1 MRVEQQPAF
10 VLHGRAYR
18 ETSLLLECFTRDHG
32 RVGLIARGVR
42 KEKSRLPRALLQPL
56 TPISLAWSGSGEL
69 ATLTAVEARA
79 DALVFVGEPLLCGLY
94 LNELLLRL
102 TVRQDAHAELFATY
116 AQTLAR
122 LACGEAPAWTLR
134 RFERDLLEHLGYGL
148 NPAIDAQ
155 TGSAVDAA
163 AVYGYRHELGPVPW
177 SSNADGPRISGAA
190 LLALAADSKPADTEL
205 PSLRRWMRGVIAA
218 HLDGTEL
225 QAWKLLS
232 DASLRQRG

>member
-18 ETSLLLECFTRDHG
+18 ETSMLLECFTRDHG
-32 RVGLIARGVR
+32 RIGLVARGVR

-56 TPISLAWSGSGEL
+56 TPISLAWSGTGEL
-69 ATLTAVEARA
+69 GTLTAIEARA
-79 DALVFVGEPLLCGLY
+79 DPLVFVGEPLLCGLY

-102 TVRQDAHAELFATY
+102 TVRQDAHAELFAAY
-116 AQTLAR
+116 AQTLER
-122 LACGEAPAWTLR
+122 LASGEATAWTLR

-148 NPAIDAQ
+148 NPTIDAQ
-155 TGSAVDAA
+155 TGTSVEATAI
-163 AVYGYRHELGPVPW
+163 YGYRHELGPVLW
-177 SSNADGPRISGAA
+177 RSGADGQKVSGAT
-190 LLALAADSKPADTEL
+190 LLALAMDIKPADAEL

-218 HLDGTEL
+218 HLDGAEL

-232 DASLRQRG
+232 DASLRQRE